1 MFYNE
6 LICALFL
13 RYTFIFNFFN
23 FNGLQVQSIQSDHPI
38 NHGETK
44 IKIRIRTNIFSIM
57 DKQGF
62 SENCTSGNHLDCKD
76 CMCNCHIPGTMA
88 HLAKNVAIL
97 EKKIPGLGE
106 SL

>member
-23 FNGLQVQSIQSDHPI
+23 FNGLQLQFDHPI
-38 NHGETK
+38 NYGETK

-62 SENCTSGNHLDCKD
+62 SEKCTSGNHLDCKD

>member
-23 FNGLQVQSIQSDHPI
+23 FNGLQFDHPI
-38 NHGETK
+38 NYGETK
-44 IKIRIRTNIFSIM
+44 IKIRIRINIFSIM

-62 SENCTSGNHLDCKD
+62 SEKCTSGNHLDCKD